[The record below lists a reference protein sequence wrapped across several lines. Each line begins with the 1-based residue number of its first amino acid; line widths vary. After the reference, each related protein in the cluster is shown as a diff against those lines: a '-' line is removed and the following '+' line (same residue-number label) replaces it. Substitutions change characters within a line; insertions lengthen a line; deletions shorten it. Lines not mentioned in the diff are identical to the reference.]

1 MAGCCA
7 GVHKTTS
14 LHPAILAG
22 IANINMVENRGA
34 VPPGI

>member
-1 MAGCCA
+1 MAGCSA

-14 LHPAILAG
+14 RQPAILAG
-22 IANINMVENRGA
+22 MANIKTVENRGA